1 MYFKREKQQEGLI
14 ELIAK
19 QPQEQNAAKILQA
32 AIRRKPMRDFIVS
45 DLPVEREH
53 NIKQKEYA
61 ELLQKQKKENEEKL
75 KLDIVRYNQQ
85 YKMDQLAKQ
94 KKAQEQERQQ
104 AKNKQAAITI
114 QNAVRNK
121 SNEVAGRVFN
131 KEIDEL
137 ATKKKVASVLENA
150 LARPFIRSDIFK
162 ALQEEKAAKTIQM
175 QLEMKKQK
183 MNSQILL

>member
-1 MYFKREKQQEGLI
+1 
-14 ELIAK
+14 
-19 QPQEQNAAKILQA
+19 
-32 AIRRKPMRDFIVS
+32 MRDFLVS

-61 ELLQKQKKENEEKL
+61 ELLQKQKKEDEEKL

-121 SNEVAGRVFN
+121 
-131 KEIDEL
+131 
-137 ATKKKVASVLENA
+137 
-150 LARPFIRSDIFK
+150 K
-162 ALQEEKAAKTIQM
+162 A
-175 QLEMKKQK
+175 MK
-183 MNSQILL
+183 